1 MSQEEAVLL
10 MIQGFISQ
18 MPDEDRVKIMACAE
32 LLRATVAE
40 YGELGQLAL
49 SLVGAEEAA
58 KRGEE

>member
-1 MSQEEAVLL
+1 
-10 MIQGFISQ
+10 